1 VVVILV
7 VLGLAVSQGVLKV
20 DVDLCNIPKNMMQ
33 MNIQTKK
40 QQCEFW
46 DIVEC
51 TTQGNRPS
59 MEDRSTL
66 LYPFTSSSSVMLGV
80 FDGHAG
86 GLCSNY
92 IAQTLPGELQK
103 QTKQQLKTQL
113 PTQEVLQDVF
123 HSTDRQ
129 WLSQAKC
136 KAIEDGSTALCVVLD
151 GPELIVANCGDS
163 RALLHQAGQTIAL
176 TRDHIPEDDEEKQR
190 IIKLGG
196 YVIGGRLQGK
206 LGVSR
211 AFGNIEFKEC
221 KYLISDP
228 EVKEVSLHSDA
239 EFLVVGCDGLFEQ
252 FTNDEIISFIKNK
265 ISSNSL
271 DVVVKDLVEEALDRG
286 SHDNITIIVVKF
298 NKAYSKLVKKST
310 KKSLSKSQK
319 IFPVSKGSTLK
330 TSGKNKTAGGSSSP
344 KPMSLSEPIVKI
356 KKDNTLRTAGKH
368 PISSSSLPM
377 DPGSLFPSIQL
388 PFSDKKSHKTSPK
401 NSCRNSLIDLP
412 EEKTKSHSGLK
423 SSLFGRTLTK
433 SS

>member
-1 VVVILV
+1 
-7 VLGLAVSQGVLKV
+7 
-20 DVDLCNIPKNMMQ
+20 
-33 MNIQTKK
+33 
-40 QQCEFW
+40 
-46 DIVEC
+46 
-51 TTQGNRPS
+51 
-59 MEDRSTL
+59 
-66 LYPFTSSSSVMLGV
+66 MLGV

-86 GLCSNY
+86 GQCSNY
-92 IAQTLPGELQK
+92 LAQTLPGELQK
-103 QTKQQLKTQL
+103 QTKHHLKTQL
-113 PTQEVLQDVF
+113 PTHELLQDVF

-176 TRDHIPEDDEEKQR
+176 TRDHIPEDDDEKQR

-252 FTNDEIISFIKNK
+252 FTNDEIIGFIKNK
-265 ISSNSL
+265 ISSNPL
-271 DVVVKDLVEEALDRG
+271 DVVVKDLVDEALDRG
-286 SHDNITIIVVKF
+286 SNDNITVIVVKF
-298 NKAYSKLVKKST
+298 NKAYSKLVKKS
-310 KKSLSKSQK
+310 KKALSKSQK

-330 TSGKNKTAGGSSSP
+330 TSGKNKIPGGSSSSA
-344 KPMSLSEPIVKI
+344 KPMSLSEPNVSKI

-377 DPGSLFPSIQL
+377 DPGSLFPSIL
-388 PFSDKKSHKTSPK
+388 PFSDKKSRKSGSKSPSPK
-401 NSCRNSLIDLP
+401 NSCRNSLRSIDLP
-412 EEKTKSHSGLK
+412 PEEKNQNAFRIKI
-423 SSLFGRTLTK
+423 
-433 SS
+433 